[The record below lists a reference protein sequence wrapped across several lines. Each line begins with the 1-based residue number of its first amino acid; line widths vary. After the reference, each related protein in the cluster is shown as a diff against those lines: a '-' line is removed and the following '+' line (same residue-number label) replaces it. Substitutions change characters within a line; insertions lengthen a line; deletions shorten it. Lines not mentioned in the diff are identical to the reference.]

1 MFDAVSEAVQPGAVP
16 TFPLLAVAS
25 HQVIK
30 AGPEWIMG

>member
-1 MFDAVSEAVQPGAVP
+1 MFGAVSEAMRPRAVA

-30 AGPEWIMG
+30 AGPE